1 MAGNVWEW
9 CEDWYDSNAY
19 TRYKQGNLA
28 LPSSG
33 DRRVLRGGSWIV
45 DLTERFRCA
54 YRYDRA
60 PDRRSRDGGFR
71 CARTVF

>member
-19 TRYKQGNLA
+19 TRYKQGNLT
-28 LPSSG
+28 LPSSSG
-33 DRRVLRGGSWIV
+33 YRVLRGGSWLLV
-45 DLTERFRCA
+45 DPDAFRCA
-54 YRYDRA
+54 CRNYSEPGDRNLNV
-60 PDRRSRDGGFR
+60 GFR